1 MFRMSQ
7 ISPSQLIEW
16 LYKKHENIQNSEDKR
31 IGQISNELHNLD
43 KTALQ
48 FEQRLDT
55 MAEEFEKWIQD
66 YEEKT
71 IKRP

>member
-1 MFRMSQ
+1 MSQ